1 MNARHAGKPFALG
14 IIAFAVVLVGGAFN
28 AGADSAD
35 KAQIQAL
42 EQQLAATIAA
52 KDLNKIM
59 QFYAPGEDLFV
70 FDLIPPRQYVGAA
83 AWRKNFEGFYTTVA
97 AGPMTVE
104 LSDLDVMTDG
114 KLGFTHYTSH
124 ITSSDKDGKK
134 FEMVMRTTD
143 VLKKIKGKWLIV
155 HEHNSVPVDL
165 ATGKADLM
173 SKQYTLDAKRGRRLV
188 SAT

>member
-1 MNARHAGKPFALG
+1 MNARHARKPFILG
-14 IIAFAVVLVGGAFN
+14 VVAVAVVLLGVAFN
-28 AGADSAD
+28 AGADSGD

-42 EQQLAATIAA
+42 EQQLAAALAA
-52 KDLNKIM
+52 KDLDKIM

-70 FDLIPPRQYVGAA
+70 FDVIPPRQYVGAA
-83 AWRKNFEGFYTTVA
+83 AWRKDFQDFFATA
-97 AGPMTVE
+97 ATGPMTNE
-104 LSDLDVMTDG
+104 ISDLDVMTDG
-114 KLGFTHYTSH
+114 KLGFAHYASH
-124 ITSSDKDGKK
+124 VTSSDKDGKK

-173 SKQYTLDAKRGRRLV
+173 SKQ
-188 SAT
+188 